1 MHGSMPISE
10 AERASPAALSC
21 AHKGATKMSTKKTK
35 REPKTKRAP
44 SEGRKPTLAPFI
56 DGVFDIHAEHKG
68 KDFSAQVNA
77 DGTITYDGESCTSPS
92 SAGKAAIKKSVD
104 GWTFWKFKKDG
115 TDVPLDELR
124 GRKSPLK
131 ESAA

>member
-1 MHGSMPISE
+1 
-10 AERASPAALSC
+10 
-21 AHKGATKMSTKKTK
+21 MSTKKTK
-35 REPKTKRAP
+35 REPKAKRAP
-44 SEGRKPTLAPFI
+44 SEGRKPTLTPFI
-56 DGVFDIHAEHKG
+56 DGAFDIHAEYKG
-68 KDFSAQVNA
+68 KEFSARVNA
-77 DGTITYDGESCTSPS
+77 DGTITYDGGTYTSPS

>member
-1 MHGSMPISE
+1 
-10 AERASPAALSC
+10 
-21 AHKGATKMSTKKTK
+21 MSTKKAK
-35 REPKTKRAP
+35 REPKAKQAA

-56 DGVFDIHAEHKG
+56 DVAFDIHAEHKG
-68 KDFSAQVNA
+68 KGFTARVNA
-77 DGTITYDGESCTSPS
+77 DGTITYDGESYTSPS

-104 GWTFWKFKKDG
+104 SWTFWRFKKDG

-131 ESAA
+131 QSAA

>member
-1 MHGSMPISE
+1 MR
-10 AERASPAALSC
+10 AERSNRDEYQENQAR
-21 AHKGATKMSTKKTK
+21 T
-35 REPKTKRAP
+35 
-44 SEGRKPTLAPFI
+44 EGRKPTLAPFI
-56 DGVFDIHAEHKG
+56 DGAFDIHAKYKG
-68 KDFSAQVNA
+68 KEFSAQVNA
-77 DGTITYDGESCTSPS
+77 DGTTTYDGESYTSPS
-92 SAGKAAIKKSVD
+92 SAGKAAMKKSVD